1 MQRKDSNAF
10 RAANADLP
18 PAPEADD
25 ASSGDVSAETLD
37 LPGLDLADEDAAP
50 ASVRQGAA
58 VIRGVCRHAP
68 LGPGVYRMI
77 AADGEVLYVGKAK
90 SVRRR
95 IASYAR
101 ALGHTNRIARMI
113 ALTASMVFVSTETET
128 EALLLETNYI
138 KQMKPRFN
146 VLMRD
151 DKSFPYIL
159 LTGDHAAPQIAKH
172 RGARHRKG
180 DYFGPFASVWAVTRT
195 MNALERAFLLRS
207 CSDSFYE
214 NRTRPCLLHQI
225 KRCSAPCTGEISHE
239 DYARLVTEARDFLS
253 GKSRAVRDM
262 LAREMAEASEALD
275 FERAARLR
283 DRIAA
288 LSAIQ
293 GAQGVN
299 PKSVEEADVFA
310 IVEEAG
316 QFCIEAFFFRTFQNW
331 GNRAYF
337 PRADKSLTPT
347 EVLGAFLAQFYAD
360 RPSPRLILLSHEI
373 EDRTVLADALCVK
386 ARHRIEIAWPQRG
399 EKRELV
405 DHAAQNAREALS
417 RRLAETTSQ
426 EKLLAA
432 LAEAFGLERP
442 PRRVEVYDNSHIM
455 GTQAVGA
462 MVVAGA
468 AGFMKAHYRTFNIK
482 GADLTPGD
490 DYGMMREVLRRRFV
504 RLARE
509 PAQAEATLGE
519 GSSGQASSGQGSS
532 GEDAPEA
539 DAFPLRPDLILI
551 DGGKGQF
558 DAANGILTE
567 LAVEGV
573 AVAAIAKGADRNA
586 GRETFFV
593 AGKAPFRLAP
603 RDPALYFVQRLRDE
617 AHRFAIGTHRAR
629 RKKDFTRSPLD
640 EIAGVGPARKR
651 ALLHAFGTAKAI
663 SQAALSDLEKVSGV
677 NAATARLVYDFFHDG
692 GG

>member
-1 MQRKDSNAF
+1 
-10 RAANADLP
+10 
-18 PAPEADD
+18 
-25 ASSGDVSAETLD
+25 
-37 LPGLDLADEDAAP
+37 
-50 ASVRQGAA
+50 
-58 VIRGVCRHAP
+58 
-68 LGPGVYRMI
+68 
-77 AADGEVLYVGKAK
+77 
-90 SVRRR
+90 
-95 IASYAR
+95 
-101 ALGHTNRIARMI
+101 
-113 ALTASMVFVSTETET
+113 MVFVSTETET

-399 EKRELV
+399 EKRELI

-426 EKLLAA
+426 EKLLTA

-519 GSSGQASSGQGSS
+519 GSSGQASS

>member
-1 MQRKDSNAF
+1 MIPVQKKDPGGV

-18 PAPEADD
+18 PAELGDEPAGD
-25 ASSGDVSAETLD
+25 AGSLDPPDLD
-37 LPGLDLADEDAAP
+37 LPDLDLSDEEAAP

-58 VIRGVCRHAP
+58 VIRGFWRHAP

-101 ALGHTNRIARMI
+101 ALGHNNRIARMI

-172 RGARHRKG
+172 RGARQKKG
-180 DYFGPFASVWAVTRT
+180 DYFGPFANVLAVNRT

-239 DYARLVTEARDFLS
+239 DYARLAAEARDFLS
-253 GKSRAVRDM
+253 GRSRAVRDL
-262 LAREMAEASEALD
+262 LAREMAEASAALE

-283 DRIAA
+283 DRISA

-316 QFCIEAFFFRTFQNW
+316 QFCIEAFFFRTYQNW

-337 PRADKSLTPT
+337 PRADKSLTPP

-360 RPSPRLILLSHEI
+360 RPSPRLVLLSHEI
-373 EDRTVLADALCVK
+373 EDRAVLADALSVK
-386 ARHRIEIAWPQRG
+386 AGHRIEIACPQRG
-399 EKRELV
+399 EKSELV
-405 DHAAQNAREALS
+405 EHAAQNAREALS
-417 RRLAETTSQ
+417 RRLAETASQ

-462 MVVAGA
+462 MVVAGP

-504 RLARE
+504 RLAKER
-509 PAQAEATLGE
+509 AQAEAAVGE
-519 GSSGQASSGQGSS
+519 R
-532 GEDAPEA
+532 APEA
-539 DAFPLRPDLILI
+539 DAFPQRPDLILI

-558 DAANGILTE
+558 DAARQILAE
-567 LAVEGV
+567 LAVDDV
-573 AVAAIAKGADRNA
+573 AVASIAKGADRNA

-663 SQAALSDLEKVSGV
+663 SKAALSDLEKVAGV
-677 NAATARLVYDFFHDG
+677 NAATARLVYDYFHDG